1 MVVFKDFLNAIT
13 CLKISFKISSIRI
26 KKRLNLMLI
35 SNPLIKIDVK
45 NWLKIVKDCLSL
57 TKCFFLKVPAPACK
71 WEKKHSLFLRSE
83 SYMNFSRCWRR
94 EPGESLLCDWYY
106 GLWSTK
112 SVLNQGVQHVFLSR
126 LVPCLSCSVW
136 PEICYVQ
143 KFCLQKHET
152 ISLL

>member
-57 TKCFFLKVPAPACK
+57 TKYFFLKVPAPACK

-83 SYMNFSRCWRR
+83 SYMNFSRC
-94 EPGESLLCDWYY
+94 
-106 GLWSTK
+106 
-112 SVLNQGVQHVFLSR
+112 
-126 LVPCLSCSVW
+126 
-136 PEICYVQ
+136 
-143 KFCLQKHET
+143 
-152 ISLL
+152 

>member
-94 EPGESLLCDWYY
+94 EPGESLLYDWYY
-106 GLWSTK
+106 GLWSSK
-112 SVLNQGVQHVFLSR
+112 SVLNQGA
-126 LVPCLSCSVW
+126 
-136 PEICYVQ
+136 Q
-143 KFCLQKHET
+143 KNDESSGTLELCDMRTL
-152 ISLL
+152 